1 MILRSPDVTE
11 AKRPPYLALARGAL
25 VIGILPGAAT
35 VVDNPGV
42 ATGSWSGQ
50 Y

>member
-35 VVDNPGV
+35 VVDNPEV
-42 ATGSWSGQ
+42 TTGSWSGQ